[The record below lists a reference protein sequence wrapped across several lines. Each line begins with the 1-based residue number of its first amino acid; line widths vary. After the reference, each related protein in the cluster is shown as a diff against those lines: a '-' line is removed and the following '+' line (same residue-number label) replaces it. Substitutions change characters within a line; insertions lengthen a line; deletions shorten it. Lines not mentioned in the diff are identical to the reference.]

1 MWKYSVRSA
10 FIILIYVN
18 IWLTTLMSLE
28 KLAILNKKLTPTID
42 LFDKN
47 QYIESKLQISNILN
61 RESWNKHFVANFSLP
76 KPWSFFLPCI
86 SWLALGN

>member
-1 MWKYSVRSA
+1 
-10 FIILIYVN
+10 
-18 IWLTTLMSLE
+18 MSLE

-61 RESWNKHFVANFSLP
+61 RES
-76 KPWSFFLPCI
+76 
-86 SWLALGN
+86 